1 MSRAM
6 AQMQIGAIDTIRL
19 ARDAG
24 PRVRTAAVEL
34 ARWIER
40 LGARQPTIGAE
51 AGDVTALLST
61 DGTDLEPEHFRIDVE
76 SATTLHITGGDGRG
90 VLYGVQEC
98 IDRARLGRAI
108 MTMTDGPHFAL
119 RSLDMWETPSSMVWC
134 LPFDSILDYDKMLRP
149 EEIPEY
155 LDFAR
160 RLLAMRVN
168 SLSLFSQYASRGSL
182 FERWLSHAEPV
193 ERFAQFMNR
202 FGVSVRL
209 ALHYTSPDE
218 NGHYVTLCPYSDH
231 IREQWQDFVARMAVA
246 MPTVRHFRLRG
257 AGEEAPGPHEDD
269 CDRCAVTPLRERVLA
284 GIRVVS
290 DAVAT
295 LGGDLLWLTGTDQA
309 AHASAEA
316 EMYGDWGDDFPENVR
331 IAHCHNYWD
340 HRPPYPPH
348 PIWNHTGNRPGER
361 SPYVLQVAL
370 VGDSAGMNFLPCSMA
385 HRWQVDFRTAADKGY
400 EGCDANMAVHP
411 QYVDHPL
418 NLSNWHTYGKL
429 CWNPYLDPDAILSEW
444 LTMAYGAD
452 AVAFLS
458 GLRATYPATIG
469 ALFSRSGFTQC
480 HSYVARYNYL
490 DTRLNGP
497 WRVWTDLLHPGMD
510 RVGENVLGLELPLD
524 AYPEEEREALRNDP
538 RYQLIFNRMPLTDAY
553 AAELMAEK
561 RMAAGH
567 MEGVLAAWQQ
577 LEGRIDPASFA
588 QVAGLLEANLNDVR
602 IFVDCFGLYLDCK
615 LGRLQAAQIEAT
627 RARYAGVPKGEATV
641 GSPYD
646 GWFWDHF
653 GWQGTYLEF
662 LDDLEVLLRGETPGP
677 FFTGGATER
686 QSE

>member
-1 MSRAM
+1 MT
-6 AQMQIGAIDTIRL
+6 QMQIGTIDTIRL

-34 ARWIER
+34 ARWIES
-40 LGARQPTIGAE
+40 LGAKKPAIGAE

-61 DGTDLEPEHFRIDVE
+61 NGTDLEPEHFCIDVE

-108 MTMTDGPHFAL
+108 MPMTDGPHNAL
-119 RSLDMWETPSSMVWC
+119 RSVDMWETPSNMVWC
-134 LPFDSILDYDKMLRP
+134 LPFDSILSYDKMLRP

-168 SLSLFSQYASRGSL
+168 SLTLFSQYASGGSL

-193 ERFAQFMNR
+193 ERFAQFMHR
-202 FGVSVRL
+202 FGVSIRL

-218 NGHYVTLCPYSDH
+218 SGHYETLCPYSDH
-231 IREQWQDFVARMAVA
+231 IREQWQDFVARMAVT
-246 MPTVRHFRLRG
+246 MPTVRNFRLRG

-269 CDRCAVTPLRERVLA
+269 CDRCAATPLRERVLA

-309 AHASAEA
+309 AHARAEA

-331 IAHCHNYWD
+331 IGHCHNFWD
-340 HRPPYPPH
+340 FRPPYPPH
-348 PIWNHTGNRPGER
+348 PIWNHCGNRPAER

-385 HRWQVDFRTAADKGY
+385 HRWQEDFRTAADKGY

-429 CWNPYLDPDAILSEW
+429 CWNPYLDPDDILCEW
-444 LTMAYGAD
+444 LTMEYGAE
-452 AVAFLS
+452 AVAFLP
-458 GLRATYPATIG
+458 GLRETYPATIG
-469 ALFSRSGFTQC
+469 ALFSRSAFTQC
-480 HSYVARYNYL
+480 HSYVARYDYL

-497 WRVWTDLLHPGMD
+497 WRVWTDFLHPGMD

-524 AYPEEEREALRNDP
+524 AYPEQER
-538 RYQLIFNRMPLTDAY
+538 
-553 AAELMAEK
+553 
-561 RMAAGH
+561 
-567 MEGVLAAWQQ
+567 
-577 LEGRIDPASFA
+577 
-588 QVAGLLEANLNDVR
+588 
-602 IFVDCFGLYLDCK
+602 
-615 LGRLQAAQIEAT
+615 
-627 RARYAGVPKGEATV
+627 
-641 GSPYD
+641 
-646 GWFWDHF
+646 
-653 GWQGTYLEF
+653 
-662 LDDLEVLLRGETPGP
+662 
-677 FFTGGATER
+677 
-686 QSE
+686 